1 MRQGL
6 ERGRERLR
14 TREEGRDLPG
24 SGSAGGGAATLPPPA
39 ASPARLLPAAAA
51 ALRAGRTCRLR
62 SLHLVKRGDCGA
74 VAEPRKLP
82 QACESPAAPPRGSAH
97 VPGCYPCPRRPA
109 VDAAWISGHHSFGGP
124 PFRPRLPRDRCSGP
138 ALKTGDCVPFPPP
151 LHLDVPNYR
160 KTNEVLAFPKT
171 T

>member
-24 SGSAGGGAATLPPPA
+24 RGSAGDSAATLPPPA
-39 ASPARLLPAAAA
+39 ASPARLLPAATA
-51 ALRAGRTCRLR
+51 ALRAGRTCRLS

-82 QACESPAAPPRGSAH
+82 QTCESPAAPPRGSAY

-109 VDAAWISGHHSFGGP
+109 VDVAWISGQHSFGGP
-124 PFRPRLPRDRCSGP
+124 PSVP
-138 ALKTGDCVPFPPP
+138 ASPETAARRAGDCVPFPPP
-151 LHLDVPNYR
+151 LHLNVPNYSQ
-160 KTNEVLAFPKT
+160 
-171 T
+171 

>member
-24 SGSAGGGAATLPPPA
+24 RGSAGGGAATLPPPA

-74 VAEPRKLP
+74 AAEPRKLP
-82 QACESPAAPPRGSAH
+82 QACE
-97 VPGCYPCPRRPA
+97 
-109 VDAAWISGHHSFGGP
+109 
-124 PFRPRLPRDRCSGP
+124 PRLEAPLTCPIATPAPGARRWMRPGFRVTTRSGDPLPPPPPQRPLPRARP
-138 ALKTGDCVPFPPP
+138 KDCVPFPPP